1 MALEAYLI
9 LTFCVYSDARGLKGV
24 FVREDLLLEG
34 AQRYDP
40 KALADIF
47 DAYYD
52 RIYSYVYRRIGQPG
66 LCEDLAGEVFV
77 RLLEAIKAGRGP
89 RTNLLA
95 WLYRVAHN
103 LVVDHYRRKGK
114 MTTQTLEDW
123 LVSVPDNPT
132 RNVELDALRGQLRE
146 ALSRLTEEQQQV
158 IVLKFVEDLSNAQV
172 GIIMG
177 KPEGA
182 IKSLQHRALA
192 ALRRQVER
200 GQLNLSPLDIRR
212 ALE

>member
-1 MALEAYLI
+1 M
-9 LTFCVYSDARGLKGV
+9 
-24 FVREDLLLEG
+24 REDLLLEG
-34 AQRYDP
+34 AQCYDP
-40 KALADIF
+40 KALAEIF
-47 DAYYD
+47 DTYYD
-52 RIYSYVYRRIGQPG
+52 RIYSYIYRRIGNPG

-77 RLLEAIKAGRGP
+77 RLLEAIKTKRGP

-103 LVVDHYRRKGK
+103 LVVDHYRRQSK
-114 MTTQTLEDW
+114 MTTQPLEDW

-132 RNVELDALRGQLRE
+132 QYVELESLQRQLRM
-146 ALSRLTEEQQQV
+146 ALSRLTADQQQV

-172 GIIMG
+172 GIILG

-192 ALRRQVER
+192 ALRRQIER
-200 GQLNLSPLDIRR
+200 GQLNLNPADIRR
-212 ALE
+212 VLE

>member
-1 MALEAYLI
+1 M
-9 LTFCVYSDARGLKGV
+9 
-24 FVREDLLLEG
+24 REDLLLEG

-40 KALADIF
+40 KALTEIY

-52 RIYSYVYRRIGQPG
+52 RIFSYVYRRIGQPG

-89 RTNLLA
+89 STNLLA

-103 LVVDHYRRKGK
+103 LVVDHYRRKAK
-114 MTTQTLEDW
+114 VTTQTLEDW
-123 LVSVPDNPT
+123 VVSVPNNPMQ
-132 RNVELDALRGQLRE
+132 RVELESLQQQLRE
-146 ALSRLTEEQQQV
+146 ALARLTADQQQV
-158 IVLKFVEDLSNAQV
+158 IILKFVEDLSNAQV
-172 GIIMG
+172 GTILG

-192 ALRRQVER
+192 ALRRQIER
-200 GQLNLSPLDIRR
+200 GELSLSPLDIRR

>member
-1 MALEAYLI
+1 
-9 LTFCVYSDARGLKGV
+9 
-24 FVREDLLLEG
+24 VREDLLLEG

-40 KALADIF
+40 QALADIF

-52 RIYSYVYRRIGQPG
+52 RIYSYIYRRIGQPG

-77 RLLEAIKAGRGP
+77 RLLEAIRSGRGP

-103 LVVDHYRRKGK
+103 LVVDHYRQKSK
-114 MTTQTLEDW
+114 MATQTLEDW
-123 LVSVPDNPT
+123 LVSVHDNPT
-132 RNVELDALRGQLRE
+132 HSAEMDALRQQLRE
-146 ALSRLTEEQQQV
+146 AVRRLTTEQQQV